1 MTTDEKTADS
11 HLIRIEKHY
20 GDEGSE
26 RWCKLLSPDFPAAAY
41 WLCHE
46 AQILQ
51 EFHNSHPA
59 VAKFVSLDLDRLALV
74 MEAPGHLLSQLLSV
88 PAEGLQHPFQR
99 SSDLIRLLNA
109 VCQAVASIH
118 AKGVVHGGLRLDNI
132 LLGLTDEGRVDFE
145 SVKLIDFANSHSHR
159 HPLEKPPFLDSRQS
173 PDKSGLSEAYLK
185 ALAKDWEHYARI
197 CGEEGRGSW
206 DELSDKAKRRYG
218 ETLIPS
224 LQVNQNDWRAD
235 LYALGYW
242 FRQLSLWRIDYYSDD
257 HQERI
262 PKLLKKM
269 QKPVWQGGFKSME
282 AVLRE
287 LETFELDANPPIVSA
302 NPEFAPLEDLT
313 PLPKSGAP
321 ASNGSDNEF
330 ALAKKPAAASGAMPS
345 LGGSRPATGASQPT
359 GSEGGKRKKTA
370 EKNEPLAMPRVNWK
384 AAAIAAVAVIW
395 VAAWFAVS
403 GNKKENAAAEKAPEA
418 KVILPPSPSDQPAA
432 KPAAPAAPALP
443 PPAVEKPVEAEADA
457 GAGGE
462 IPPANA
468 KEAFGYY
475 LKRAN
480 SGDAAAQAKIGQMY
494 REGRGT
500 GQNFADAVK
509 WYRKAAEQGNAEGQ
523 ARLGF
528 MYMTGL
534 GVKKDEAE
542 ALKWHRK
549 AAEQG
554 SAIGQ
559 YNLGL
564 MYLNGR
570 GVTANTI
577 QAYMWL
583 KLASA
588 QDSAAREKLRALVPR
603 MSNVDVLE
611 AERLADE
618 WRHKHSGMDVR

>member
-26 RWCKLLSPDFPAAAY
+26 RWCKRLSPDFPDAAY

-51 EFHNSHPA
+51 EFHNNHPA
-59 VAKFVSLDLDRLALV
+59 VAKFVSLDLDHLALV

-99 SSDLIRLLNA
+99 SSDLIRLLDA

-132 LLGLTDEGRVDFE
+132 LLGLTDDGRVDFE
-145 SVKLIDFANSHSHR
+145 SVKLIDFANAHSHR
-159 HPLEKPPFLDSRQS
+159 HPLEKPPFLDSRQT

-185 ALAKDWEHYARI
+185 ALTKDWEQYARI
-197 CGEEGRGSW
+197 CGEEGKGSW
-206 DELSDKAKRRYG
+206 DELSDKAKRRYP

-282 AVLRE
+282 SVIRE
-287 LETFELDANPPIVSA
+287 LETFELDPSSPIVSA

-313 PLPKSGAP
+313 PLPKSNMPASSDGTDFVLP
-321 ASNGSDNEF
+321 PKMASNG
-330 ALAKKPAAASGAMPS
+330 GAMPS
-345 LGGSRPATGASQPT
+345 LGGSRPATGASQPAA
-359 GSEGGKRKKTA
+359 SEAGKRKRSE
-370 EKNEPLAMPRVNWK
+370 EKNESLSAPRINWK
-384 AAAIAAVAVIW
+384 AAVIAAVGVIW
-395 VAAWFAVS
+395 VAAWFFVS
-403 GNKKENAAAEKAPEA
+403 GNKKEDAAAEKESDA
-418 KVILPPSPSDQPAA
+418 KVILPPAAMERPIA
-432 KPAAPAAPALP
+432 KPAMPATNTLP
-443 PPAVEKPVEAEADA
+443 PPAVDKPVEPSTVAVPTT
-457 GAGGE
+457 
-462 IPPANA
+462 PPTDA

-475 LKRAN
+475 LKLAGK
-480 SGDAAAQAKIGQMY
+480 GDATAQTKVGQMY

-500 GQNFADAVK
+500 KQNFTEAVK
-509 WYRKAAEQGNAEGQ
+509 WYRKAAEQGNAEAQ

-534 GVKKDEAE
+534 GVKKDETE
-542 ALKWHRK
+542 AVKWHRK

-554 SAIGQ
+554 NAIGQ

-570 GVTANTI
+570 GVTTNNI

-583 KLASA
+583 KLVST
-588 QDSAAREKLRALVPR
+588 QDNAAREKLRALIPR

-618 WRHKHSGMDVR
+618 WRHKHSGADSR